1 MPHALRSNAA
11 MHSNLCRYRS
21 LKSVFGEGLILY
33 IVKGWILFR
42 LPPMRLILSTWYGLF
57 RMRRFA
63 VCALILAGMLSANVA
78 QANETVTISYQ
89 RSSTLFILLKR
100 TGDLEKKLKPLGY
113 DVSWHEFSTG
123 LLQSLNAGSVD
134 LHADVADAFAL
145 FTQAANA
152 PLTYYAEETAA
163 PTAQAI
169 IVPPDS
175 PIHSIADLKGKRVA
189 VQKGSGCNFLLL
201 AALAKAG
208 LTINDIQVRYLEAPD
223 ALAAFR
229 GGNVDAWAIWDPFL
243 AAEQRD
249 AHVRV
254 IADGTGGLAQYN
266 RFYTATT
273 TFAEKHPD
281 VLRVVFDELNE
292 TGKWVKA
299 HPQEAAQILGPMWGD
314 IPAPTVELANSRRSY
329 DIVPVKRD
337 QLAEQQRI
345 ADTYLAAGMIPTA
358 LKATDI
364 RIWTPPSAK

>member
-1 MPHALRSNAA
+1 
-11 MHSNLCRYRS
+11 
-21 LKSVFGEGLILY
+21 V
-33 IVKGWILFR
+33 
-42 LPPMRLILSTWYGLF
+42 
-57 RMRRFA
+57 
-63 VCALILAGMLSANVA
+63 
-78 QANETVTISYQ
+78 
-89 RSSTLFILLKR
+89 
-100 TGDLEKKLKPLGY
+100 
-113 DVSWHEFSTG
+113 
-123 LLQSLNAGSVD
+123 LQSLNAGSVD

-175 PIHSIADLKGKRVA
+175 PIHSVADLKGKRVA
-189 VQKGSGCNFLLL
+189 VAKGSGCNFLLL
-201 AALAKAG
+201 SALAKAG

-229 GGNVDAWAIWDPFL
+229 GGNIDAWAIWDPFL
-243 AAEQRD
+243 AAQQRE

-254 IADGTGGLAQYN
+254 VADGSGGVAEYN

-273 TFAEKHPD
+273 AFADKHPD
-281 VLRVVFDELNE
+281 VLRVVFDELNA

-299 HPQEAAQILGPMWGD
+299 HPQEAAQILGPMWGN
-314 IPAPTVELANSRRSY
+314 IPAPTVQLANSRRSY

-345 ADTYLAAGMIPTA
+345 ADTYRAAGLIPAA
-358 LKATDI
+358 LKAEAVLSGEEPGSG
-364 RIWTPPSAK
+364 RAIWFKAAQAALVVLARASRAFYSSAGAVETSGFRATPNLSLCAFPFR

>member
-1 MPHALRSNAA
+1 MRAFFTKLPRLRTATVALLVTGA
-11 MHSNLCRYRS
+11 
-21 LKSVFGEGLILY
+21 
-33 IVKGWILFR
+33 
-42 LPPMRLILSTWYGLF
+42 
-57 RMRRFA
+57 
-63 VCALILAGMLSANVA
+63 LAGALCMPSAA
-78 QANETVTISYQ
+78 SARETVSISYQ

-100 TGDLEKKLKPLGY
+100 TGELEKKLGALGY

-152 PLTYYAEETAA
+152 PLTYYAEETSA
-163 PTAQAI
+163 PSAQAI

-175 PIHSIADLKGKRVA
+175 AIRTVADLKGKRVA
-189 VQKGSGCNFLLL
+189 VSKGSGCNFLLL

-229 GGNVDAWAIWDPFL
+229 GGSVDAWVVWDPFL
-243 AAEQRD
+243 AAQQRE

-254 IADGTGGLAQYN
+254 VADGSDGLAQYN

-273 TFAEKHPD
+273 SFAERHPD
-281 VLRVVFDELNE
+281 VLRAVFDELKE
-292 TGKWVKA
+292 TGQWVKA
-299 HPQEAAQILGPMWGD
+299 HPQEAAQILAPLWGNL
-314 IPAPTVELANSRRSY
+314 PAPTVELANSRRSY
-329 DIVPVKRD
+329 AIVPVQRD
-337 QLAEQQRI
+337 QLGEQQRI
-345 ADTYLAAGMIPTA
+345 ADTYRAAGLIPAT

-364 RIWTPPSAK
+364 RIWTPPAAR

>member
-1 MPHALRSNAA
+1 MRIVLSAFSGLSGLRRFSVCV
-11 MHSNLCRYRS
+11 LV
-21 LKSVFGEGLILY
+21 VFGVL
-33 IVKGWILFR
+33 W
-42 LPPMRLILSTWYGLF
+42 T
-57 RMRRFA
+57 
-63 VCALILAGMLSANVA
+63 SAA
-78 QANETVTISYQ
+78 QANETVSISYQ

-100 TGDLEKKLKPLGY
+100 TGALEKKLNAMGY

-152 PLTYYAEETAA
+152 PLTYYAEETSA
-163 PTAQAI
+163 PSAQAI

-189 VQKGSGCNFLLL
+189 VAKGSGCNFLLI

-208 LTINDIQVRYLEAPD
+208 LTIKDIQVRYLEAPD

-229 GGNVDAWAIWDPFL
+229 GGNIDAWAIWDPFL
-243 AAEQRD
+243 AAQQRD

-254 IADGTGGLAQYN
+254 IADGASGIAQYN

-273 TFAEKHPD
+273 AFADKHPD
-281 VLRVVFDELNE
+281 VIRVVFDELNE

-299 HPQEAAQILGPMWGD
+299 HPEEAAQILGPLWGD
-314 IPAPTVELANSRRSY
+314 IPTPTVELANSRRSY

-345 ADTYLAAGMIPTA
+345 ADTYFAAGLIPNA

-364 RIWTPPSAK
+364 RIWTPPPAK

>member
-1 MPHALRSNAA
+1 MRVAFFRFSHLRTLFVS
-11 MHSNLCRYRS
+11 MM
-21 LKSVFGEGLILY
+21 LIPG
-33 IVKGWILFR
+33 V
-42 LPPMRLILSTWYGLF
+42 
-57 RMRRFA
+57 
-63 VCALILAGMLSANVA
+63 LSAGLV
-78 QANETVTISYQ
+78 QARETVSISYQ

-100 TGDLEKKLKPLGY
+100 TGALEKKLNALGY

-152 PLTYYAEETAA
+152 PLTYYAEETSA

-169 IVPPDS
+169 IVPSDS
-175 PIHSIADLKGKRVA
+175 PIHTVSDLKGKRVA
-189 VQKGSGCNFLLL
+189 VSKGSGCNFLLL
-201 AALAKAG
+201 AALEKAG

-229 GGNVDAWAIWDPFL
+229 GGNIDAWVIWDPFL
-243 AAEQRD
+243 AAQQRE

-254 IADGTGGLAQYN
+254 VADGTGGVAQYY

-273 TFAEKHPD
+273 SFAEKHPD
-281 VLRVVFDELNE
+281 VLRTVFDELNT

-299 HPQEAAQILGPMWGD
+299 HPQEASQILSPLWGNV
-314 IPAPTVELANSRRSY
+314 PAPTVELANSRRSY
-329 DIVPVKRD
+329 DIVPVRRD
-337 QLAEQQRI
+337 QLGEQQRI
-345 ADTYLAAGMIPTA
+345 ADTYRTAGLIPNA

-364 RIWTPPSAK
+364 RIWAPSAK

>member
-1 MPHALRSNAA
+1 MPTVFFRSRRLRR
-11 MHSNLCRYRS
+11 LCVS
-21 LKSVFGEGLILY
+21 LSLIGG
-33 IVKGWILFR
+33 V
-42 LPPMRLILSTWYGLF
+42 
-57 RMRRFA
+57 
-63 VCALILAGMLSANVA
+63 LSAGLA
-78 QANETVTISYQ
+78 QANETISISYQ

-100 TGDLEKKLKPLGY
+100 TGELEKKLKPLGY

-163 PTAQAI
+163 PSAQAI

-175 PIHSIADLKGKRVA
+175 PVHSVADLKGKRVA
-189 VQKGSGCNFLLL
+189 VAKGSGCNYLLL
-201 AALAKAG
+201 SALAKAG

-229 GGNVDAWAIWDPFL
+229 GGNIDAWAIWDPFL
-243 AAEQRD
+243 GAQQRE

-254 IADGTGGLAQYN
+254 IADGSNGVAQYN

-273 TFAEKHPD
+273 SFADKHPD
-281 VLRVVFDELNE
+281 VLRIVFDELNT
-292 TGKWVKA
+292 TGKWVKT
-299 HPQEAAQILGPMWGD
+299 HPQEAAQILGPLWGN
-314 IPAPTVELANSRRSY
+314 IPEATVELANGRRSY

-337 QLAEQQRI
+337 QLADQQRI
-345 ADTYLAAGMIPTA
+345 ADTYHAAGLIPVA

-364 RIWTPPSAK
+364 RIWTPPAAK